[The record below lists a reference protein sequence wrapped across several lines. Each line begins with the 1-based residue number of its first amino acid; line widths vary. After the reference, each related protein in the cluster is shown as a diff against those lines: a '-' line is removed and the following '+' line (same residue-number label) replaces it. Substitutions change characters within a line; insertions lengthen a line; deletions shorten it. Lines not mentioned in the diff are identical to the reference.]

1 MTGHIACLVR
11 EVGLVLPDLILPD
24 LMTGHI
30 ASLVS
35 EVNLVLPDLT

>member
-1 MTGHIACLVR
+1 MTGHIASLVR

>member
-1 MTGHIACLVR
+1 MTGHIASLVR
-11 EVGLVLPDLILPD
+11 EVGMVLPD